1 MNLHI
6 SKVEEIE
13 HSKYLLHALLPFL
26 KRLNDEQLIEMEIEA
41 RRQGILSS
49 RQTCVIRIRWKGL
62 EKASWVSHVPN
73 VEAKDEVCHKSLN
86 C

>member
-6 SKVEEIE
+6 SKDEEIE

-26 KRLNDEQLIEMEIEA
+26 KRLNDEQLIETEMEA

-49 RQTCVIRIRWKGL
+49 CQTCVGM
-62 EKASWVSHVPN
+62 H
-73 VEAKDEVCHKSLN
+73 
-86 C
+86 